1 MDDFIGKAEVLM
13 EALPYFQRFYGK
25 TFVIKYGGHAMEN
38 EELKASFAQDI
49 VLLKYVGINPVVVHG
64 GGPQIDAALDKMG
77 VKSRY
82 VRGMR
87 VTDQE
92 TLDIVEMVL
101 VGKVNKEI
109 VNMINQHGGMAVG
122 LSGKDGRL
130 ILAKKMNVTLASANG
145 ESPEIIDIGMVG
157 EIIGINP
164 LIIDSLDANK
174 FIPVI
179 APVGV
184 GKNGETYNI
193 NADLVAGEVAEALH
207 AEKLLLMTDV
217 EGVKDKKGELLEHA
231 HGEAS
236 AQDDSGR
243 RGRLGNDSQSRML
256 YQCAQRRRGENSHH
270 RRPGEACRAAGNLY
284 QRRSGDRG
292 GAQMKNKDV
301 AAITDKFVAKTYAR
315 TPHGAGQRPGRQGVG
330 RRRQGV
336 SRLSRRHRGQ

>member
-1 MDDFIGKAEVLM
+1 MENFIGKAEVLM

-25 TFVIKYGGHAMEN
+25 TFVIKYGGNAMEN

-64 GGPQIDAALDKMG
+64 GGPQIDSVLEKMG
-77 VKSRY
+77 ITSRY

-109 VNMINQHGGMAVG
+109 VNLINQHGGMAVG
-122 LSGKDGRL
+122 LSGKDGGL
-130 ILAKKMNVTLASANG
+130 ILAKKMNVTVASANG

-164 LIIDSLDANK
+164 LIIESLDQNK

-184 GKNGETYNI
+184 GKAGETYNI

-207 AEKLLLMTDV
+207 AEKLILMTDI
-217 EGVKDKKGELLEHA
+217 EGVKDKKGTLLSTLKESQARRMIQDGVVGSGMIPKVECCINALKGGVEKTHIIDGRVKHVVLLEIFTK
-231 HGEAS
+231 E
-236 AQDDSGR
+236 
-243 RGRLGNDSQSRML
+243 
-256 YQCAQRRRGENSHH
+256 
-270 RRPGEACRAAGNLY
+270 
-284 QRRSGDRG
+284 
-292 GAQMKNKDV
+292 
-301 AAITDKFVAKTYAR
+301 
-315 TPHGAGQRPGRQGVG
+315 GVG
-330 RRRQGV
+330 TEVVRK
-336 SRLSRRHRGQ
+336 